1 MPEKMEGK
9 VALVTG
15 GGSGLGQATA
25 LAFAKHG
32 AKVVVADMNV
42 EGGNKTIRL
51 IKEAGGDAIFV
62 KCDVSKAAEVEA
74 MVNKGVETYGRLDY
88 AFNNAGIEGL
98 RTPIVDYQEEIWDR
112 VISINLTGV
121 WLCMKY
127 EVSQMLKQGCGA
139 IVNTSSAAGLIG
151 IPGSTAYTASKHG
164 VIGLTKTVALEYGK
178 VGIRVNAVCPGA
190 FYTPMLDRMIK
201 NYPDME
207 KWYQEVT
214 PMGRLGNP
222 EELAMTVVWLCLEP
236 SFITGAAIPV
246 DGGLTT
252 Q

>member
-1 MPEKMEGK
+1 MPVKMQGK

-15 GGSGLGQATA
+15 GGSGFGRATA
-25 LAFAKHG
+25 IAFAQEG
-32 AKVVVADMNV
+32 ARVIVTDVFE
-42 EGGNKTIRL
+42 EGGKETIHL
-51 IKEAGGDAIFV
+51 IKNARGEAIFL
-62 KCDVSKAAEVEA
+62 KCDVSKATEVEA
-74 MVNKGVETYGRLDY
+74 MVNEGVETYGRLDY

-98 RTPIVDYQEEIWDR
+98 IIPIADYPEETWNL
-112 VISINLTGV
+112 VIGVNLTGV

-127 EVSQMLKQGCGA
+127 EIPQMLKQGRGA

-151 IPGSTAYTASKHG
+151 TPGCTAYTASKHG
-164 VIGLTKTVALEYGK
+164 VIGLTKTVALEYAK
-178 VGIRVNAVCPGA
+178 AGIRVNAVCPGA
-190 FYTPMLDRMIK
+190 FYTPMLDRVLK

-207 KWYQEVT
+207 KYYQEGH

-236 SFITGAAIPV
+236 SFITGVAIPV
-246 DGGLTT
+246 DGGLTA